1 MASHDT
7 QHEVYYVPAQSKW
20 PIVGSIGLLVTVLG
34 AGTLMNN
41 LSSGEGAGGA
51 RWVLIAGLAIIAYMF
66 FGWFS
71 NVINESRQGLYSA
84 QMDRSFRMGMG
95 WFIFSEVMFFAAFFG
110 ALFYIR
116 VLVGPWLSGEGE
128 RGYSN
133 MLWPEFQFSWPLL
146 QNPDPATFPGPKET
160 ISPWQLPLINTII
173 LISSSVTVT
182 LAHHALRAGKRAALR
197 NWLLL
202 TVVLAVIFL
211 ALQIMEYVHAYNDLG
226 LTLNSGIYGATFF
239 MLTGF
244 HGAHVFM
251 GTLILTVILLRVIK
265 GHFTPENHFGFEAAA
280 WYWHFVDV
288 VWVGLFIFVY
298 VL

>member
-7 QHEVYYVPAQSKW
+7 SSTHEEYYVPAQSKW
-20 PIVGSIGLLVTVLG
+20 PIVGSIGLLVSVFG
-34 AGTLMNN
+34 AGTLMN
-41 LSSGEGAGGA
+41 SSGESGLLILLAGA
-51 RWVLIAGLAIIAYMF
+51 LIITWMF
-66 FGWFS
+66 FGWFG
-71 NVINESRQGLYSA
+71 NVITESHQGLYSA

-110 ALFYIR
+110 ALFYVR
-116 VLVGPWLSGEGE
+116 TFAGPWLSGEGDK
-128 RGYSN
+128 GISN
-133 MLWPEFQFSWPLL
+133 MLWEGFQYSWPLMN
-146 QNPDPATFPGPKET
+146 NPDPNLFPGPQEI
-160 ISPWQLPLINTII
+160 ISPWQLPLINTIL
-173 LISSSVTVT
+173 LITSRVTVT
-182 LAHHALRAGKRAALR
+182 FAHHALRAGKRGALK

-202 TVVLAVIFL
+202 TVVLAVVFL
-211 ALQIMEYVHAYNDLG
+211 SLQIAEYVHAYKDLG

-251 GTLILTVILLRVIK
+251 GTLILTVMLVRVHK
-265 GHFTPENHFGFEAAA
+265 GHFTPENHFGFEAAS

-298 VL
+298 IF